1 MIRWP
6 KRGGR
11 AHERRPALFIPDE
24 LNRKNPLRVP
34 LGLHLLVAG
43 TTGSGKTTLL
53 NSLLMAFAPHVRKG
67 DVRLLAIDLKD
78 GVSAAAARGFYADI
92 AEDLDDAMRM
102 LDGLRETIRSRNA
115 SLKEQRRLETEW
127 SMNEPLIVVMV
138 DEAMQLVA
146 DRKAADA
153 LDRILLLGRNTGI
166 MVVAAIQDPRKESFK
181 LRDHFPERIALH
193 LNNKEEALMVMGQ
206 EAITQGAAPWL
217 IPLGR
222 PGRGWLYDDDAHRA
236 RRFQTPAI
244 TTSELLETSD
254 ALELEQCRNCNNNT
268 SSHR

>member
-1 MIRWP
+1 MIGWP

-11 AHERRPALFIPDE
+11 THTGRPALLIPDE
-24 LNRKNPLRVP
+24 LSRRDPLHVP

-53 NSLLMAFAPHVRKG
+53 DNLLVAFAPHVRQG

-78 GVSAAAARGFYADI
+78 GVSATAARGFYAGI
-92 AEDLDDAMRM
+92 AEDIDGAVRM
-102 LDGLRETIRSRNA
+102 LDGLRETIRERNTR
-115 SLKEQRRLETEW
+115 LKERRRLETEW
-127 SMNEPLIVVMV
+127 SKDEPLIVVMV

-146 DRKAADA
+146 DRKAVDA

-166 MVVAAIQDPRKESFK
+166 MVVAAIQDPRKESFR

-193 LNNKEEALMVMGQ
+193 LNSKEEALMVMGQ
-206 EAITQGAAPWL
+206 EAVTQGAAPWL

-222 PGRGWLYDDDAHRA
+222 PGRGWLYDDDTHRA
-236 RRFQTPAI
+236 RRFQVPAI
-244 TTSELLETSD
+244 AMEELLETSD
-254 ALELEQCRNCNNNT
+254 SLESEQCRNCDKDDH
-268 SSHR
+268 HR